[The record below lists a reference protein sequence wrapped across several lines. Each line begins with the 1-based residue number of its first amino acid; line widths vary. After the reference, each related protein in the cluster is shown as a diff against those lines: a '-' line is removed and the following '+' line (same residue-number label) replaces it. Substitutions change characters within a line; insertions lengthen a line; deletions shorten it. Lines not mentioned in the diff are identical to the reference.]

1 MTALSSQLN
10 DTHPTL
16 AIVELMRILVD
27 EEGQQWDEA
36 WSIVRRT
43 FGYTNHVRLKTPAM
57 MALTGHN
64 LTYLSAE

>member
-1 MTALSSQLN
+1 MRLNATSETLTADCDCISSQLN

-36 WSIVRRT
+36 WNIVRRT
-43 FGYTNHVRLKTPAM
+43 FGYTNHVRLKTS
-57 MALTGHN
+57 G
-64 LTYLSAE
+64 Y